1 MEGLRIVYMGTPDF
15 AVLPLKK
22 LVESGCHVV
31 GVVTNPDKPAGRGQ
45 QLQESAVKKYAREAG
60 LKILQP
66 EKFRNEDFLKEL
78 ADLQADLQVVVA
90 FKMLPEVVWNM
101 PRLGTVNLH
110 ASLLPDYR
118 GAAPINWVIMNGEK
132 ETGVTTFLLKHEI
145 DSGNIIFQEKVEI
158 PEEMTAGELHD
169 LLMCKGADLLLETVD
184 AIALGD
190 YPLVDQ
196 SALLGGREPIHAP
209 KIFKDDMKIDW
220 KRPLESIY
228 NHIRGLSPFPTAW
241 TELQHRTSGARCTLK
256 IFKAEKG
263 CRASSCA
270 IGTIRTDGKKVAHP
284 GIAAG
289 REKAYGR
296 GRIFAGV
303 PLGRV
308 SVGRLLTLFLF
319 NLWKMRI
326 DCSGNCKRAVGKPSK
341 LSLTLIQNGCIC
353 MLPDFCVIR
362 KKHVILYRILLFI
375 CGRIGRR

>member
-145 DSGNIIFQEKVEI
+145 DSGNIIFQEPVEVTD
-158 PEEMTAGELHD
+158 EMTAGDLHD
-169 LLMCKGADLLLETVD
+169 LLMEKGADLLLKTVD
-184 AIALGD
+184 AIAAGNF
-190 YPLVDQ
+190 PLIDQ
-196 SALLGGREPIHAP
+196 TELLKGRELIHAP
-209 KIFKDDMKIDW
+209 KIFKEDMRVDW
-220 KRPLESIY
+220 HQPLQKIY
-228 NHIRGLSPFPTAW
+228 NHIRGLAPFPAAW
-241 TELQHRTSGARCTLK
+241 MELQHLVSGHSCSLK
-256 IFKAEKG
+256 IFRAEKV
-263 CRASSCA
+263 CRPVNHPVGE
-270 IGTIRTDGKKVAHP
+270 ILTDGKKTFEVRVED
-284 GIAAG
+284 GI
-289 REKAYGR
+289 
-296 GRIFAGV
+296 
-303 PLGRV
+303 L
-308 SVGRLLTLFLF
+308 
-319 NLWKMRI
+319 
-326 DCSGNCKRAVGKPSK
+326 
-341 LSLTLIQNGCIC
+341 
-353 MLPDFCVIR
+353 
-362 KKHVILYRILLFI
+362 RILELQLAGKKRMGVEEFLR
-375 CGRIGRR
+375 GFKLADYRLVL